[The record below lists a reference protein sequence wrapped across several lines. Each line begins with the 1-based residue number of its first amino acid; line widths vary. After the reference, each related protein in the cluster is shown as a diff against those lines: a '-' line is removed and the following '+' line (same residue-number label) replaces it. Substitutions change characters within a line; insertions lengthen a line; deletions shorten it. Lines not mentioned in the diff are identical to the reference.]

1 MRYTDYRDKADQWR
15 LFRANGDIEFTTTDD
30 FSDDFLPDAQALSNV
45 SVDSRERISVPC
57 KMTLT
62 FNGLVFQ
69 QIDDTD
75 TIGYGEKTF
84 VDDLFTDGMERREAP
99 VMLRAVS
106 KLPAVS
112 RKNGL
117 KTTFSLDLTYADCL
131 RGVSYSRNFL
141 RIFWLHWL

>member
-1 MRYTDYRDKADQWR
+1 M
-15 LFRANGDIEFTTTDD
+15 
-30 FSDDFLPDAQALSNV
+30 

-84 VDDLFTDGMERREAP
+84 VDDLFTDGMER
-99 VMLRAVS
+99 
-106 KLPAVS
+106 
-112 RKNGL
+112 
-117 KTTFSLDLTYADCL
+117 
-131 RGVSYSRNFL
+131 
-141 RIFWLHWL
+141 